1 LTLSDI
7 ALDEEV
13 LLSASDTF
21 ELMRQLEEITT
32 GASYAPEQYL
42 GSLYRLTQ
50 STSSTASKITRATS
64 DNRLLPSRAQQE
76 KNRENNIEGMRTTL
90 KGLDAVRLAAV
101 RNLSRVSMMGLP
113 VL

>member
-1 LTLSDI
+1 
-7 ALDEEV
+7 
-13 LLSASDTF
+13 
-21 ELMRQLEEITT
+21 MRQLEEITT

-50 STSSTASKITRATS
+50 STANSRITRAMS
-64 DNRLLPSRAQQE
+64 DNRLLSSRAQQE
-76 KNRENNIEGMRTTL
+76 KNREIDAEGMRTTL

>member
-1 LTLSDI
+1 
-7 ALDEEV
+7 V
-13 LLSASDTF
+13 LLSANDTF

-32 GASYAPEQYL
+32 GATYAPEQYL

-50 STSSTASKITRATS
+50 PTSSSNKATRATS
-64 DNRLLPSRAQQE
+64 DNRLLPSRVQQE
-76 KNRENNIEGMRTTL
+76 KDKARDIEGMRLAL

>member
-1 LTLSDI
+1 
-7 ALDEEV
+7 
-13 LLSASDTF
+13 
-21 ELMRQLEEITT
+21 MRQLEEITT
-32 GASYAPEQYL
+32 GATYAPEQYL

-50 STSSTASKITRATS
+50 SASSSSSSKTTRATS
-64 DNRLLPSRAQQE
+64 DNRLLPSRVQQE
-76 KNRENNIEGMRTTL
+76 KDRIRDIEGMQLAL

>member
-1 LTLSDI
+1 
-7 ALDEEV
+7 
-13 LLSASDTF
+13 
-21 ELMRQLEEITT
+21 MRQLEEITT
-32 GASYAPEQYL
+32 GATYAPEQYL

-50 STSSTASKITRATS
+50 PASSSSKKTTRATS
-64 DNRLLPSRAQQE
+64 DNRLLPSRVQQE
-76 KNRENNIEGMRTTL
+76 KDKTRDIEGMRLTL

>member
-1 LTLSDI
+1 M
-7 ALDEEV
+7 
-13 LLSASDTF
+13 SASDTF

-50 STSSTASKITRATS
+50 SSSPYSKTTRAMS

-76 KNRENNIEGMRTTL
+76 KNRENDIEGMRTTL
-90 KGLDAVRLAAV
+90 KGLDAVRLAEV
-101 RNLSRVSMMGLP
+101 RNLSRVSMLGLP

>member
-1 LTLSDI
+1 
-7 ALDEEV
+7 
-13 LLSASDTF
+13 
-21 ELMRQLEEITT
+21 MRQLEEITT

-50 STSSTASKITRATS
+50 SSMPSSKTTRATS
-64 DNRLLPSRAQQE
+64 DNRLLPSRALQE
-76 KNRENNIEGMRTTL
+76 RNRESDIEGMQTTL